1 MKLAVIDTNVIV
13 AAQLTKHDDSSTRQV
28 VKAVFNGIVTPVVT
42 NAILAEYAN
51 VMSRPKFRIA
61 PEAVSAVVGYFRRH
75 GRFVAPSTY
84 SAPLPDKKDRMFF
97 EAALALFDDDAKLV
111 TGNTRHFPSAPFV
124 VSPAEFATLLG

>member
-42 NAILAEYAN
+42 NAILAEYAD
-51 VMSRPKFRIA
+51 VMSRPKFQIA

-75 GRFVAPSTY
+75 GRFVVPRTY
-84 SAPLPDKKDRMFF
+84 SAPLPDEKDRMFF

-124 VSPAEFATLLG
+124 VSPAEFAALLG